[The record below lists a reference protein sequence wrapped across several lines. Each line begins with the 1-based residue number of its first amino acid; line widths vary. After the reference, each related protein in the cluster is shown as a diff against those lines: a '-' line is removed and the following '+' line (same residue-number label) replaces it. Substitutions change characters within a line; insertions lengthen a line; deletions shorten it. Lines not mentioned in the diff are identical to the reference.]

1 MKLLYR
7 QYGRQFTRE
16 KFWVFR
22 TLEFIMSPVFE
33 WDVFVDEENK
43 MADLFVL
50 FLIIFVD
57 VVAKLKDME

>member
-1 MKLLYR
+1 
-7 QYGRQFTRE
+7 
-16 KFWVFR
+16 
-22 TLEFIMSPVFE
+22 MSPVFE